1 MSMLGPILP
10 HRDKFFIIVFPIS
23 IDRAE
28 PPARLGV
35 ACVGRSR
42 PSPGVRQRTDRQ
54 RRLCATSLC
63 SALLQLQPF
72 RSIGKPDQR
81 GHAPGPAVA
90 AKRVEPFALRDRACP
105 ATAHLGQTEPGQ
117 P

>member
-54 RRLCATSLC
+54 RRLCTTSLC
-63 SALLQLQPF
+63 SALLQPF

-81 GHAPGPAVA
+81 GHAPRPAVA
-90 AKRVEPFALRDRACP
+90 AKRVEPFALRDRARP
-105 ATAHLGQTEPGQ
+105 AAAHLRQTEPGQ